1 MFMKK
6 IGIGLLLLCFGIST
20 SMAQQTGGLLKDSL
34 KVERQTPLTYY
45 DRIVPTDS
53 EKYVIVY
60 KDSLCGIYDV
70 KNSCNVTDVKYTGL
84 RVRNRKMSE
93 VGGIIVFVFKCGE
106 QRGLISLCEVN
117 NEYVSIEL

>member
-1 MFMKK
+1 MYMKK
-6 IGIGLLLLCFGIST
+6 IGIGLLLLWLGIST
-20 SMAQQTGGLLKDSL
+20 SMAQQADGLPKDSL
-34 KVERQTPLTYY
+34 KVERQTPLMYY

-60 KDSLCGIYDV
+60 KDGLCGIYDV

-93 VGGIIVFVFKCGE
+93 VGGIIVFVSKCGE